1 MNDCKNEK
9 NFRNDGLYKTF
20 FSIHHFLKLLLSSS
34 LRYCGIDIIVYIFNS
49 LNQLTN
55 REKMPELAEVES
67 SRAFISGLLTGY
79 TIEEVHTREQGGGP
93 RDGMFDDL
101 VFELHPEGS
110 GK

>member
-1 MNDCKNEK
+1 MRSTQNEK
-9 NFRNDGLYKTF
+9 KMVSVQNV
-20 FSIHHFLKLLLSSS
+20 FSI
-34 LRYCGIDIIVYIFNS
+34 YIYIFF
-49 LNQLTN
+49 L
-55 REKMPELAEVES
+55 EKMPELAEVES

-79 TIEEVHTREQGGGP
+79 TVEEVHTREQGGGP